1 MNKEEPKIEKPK
13 EEFDSKLLDLSRVTR
28 VTGGG
33 KKLRFR
39 AVIAI
44 GNKKG
49 KVGIG
54 VAKGKDVAQA
64 IKKAQRL
71 AKKNLI
77 EIPLLNGTIP
87 YQIEAKYGPSR
98 VILKPQ
104 KRESGIIVGGPVRII
119 CKLGGIKKIS
129 AKILSK
135 SRNKL
140 NNAMATIMA
149 LKKIKYAAK

>member
-44 GNKKG
+44 GNKEG

-104 KRESGIIVGGPVRII
+104 KRESGIIAGGPVRII